1 MSTAFENIVNLSNG
15 KSDFTYK
22 DIKKQCIMRG
32 IGFEEVVNGDVLG
45 LSNWL
50 LKNQTNSVN
59 ESLIIE
65 FDNWLD
71 KKLLEDKLDY
81 LVHPGLRL
89 SHISTDD
96 SIIAIKVEK
105 KLKTLKPKREK
116 DKLGLYK
123 GTKKQYTFDLQRK
136 GKTVDQVI
144 TKVCRKFPEAKV
156 KSIKIWFNRSRKDN
170 E

>member
-22 DIKKQCIMRG
+22 DIKKQCIIRG
-32 IGFEEVVNGDVLG
+32 IDFEEVINGDVLR

-50 LKNQTNSVN
+50 IKNQTNTID
-59 ESLIIE
+59 ESLVLN

-71 KKLLEDKLDY
+71 KKLLADNLNY
-81 LVHPGLRL
+81 LIHPGLRL
-89 SHISTDD
+89 SHINKDD
-96 SIIAIKVEK
+96 GAITIKANK
-105 KLKTLKPKREK
+105 KIKTLKPKREK
-116 DKLGLYK
+116 DKSGLYK

-136 GKTVDQVI
+136 GKSIDQVI
-144 TKVCRKFPEAKV
+144 TKVSRKFPEAKV